1 MKRTLKTLMILVMAM
16 LLMTGCGNDK
26 SEESNVTSDANTD
39 INATVSESEDDIKYA
54 DLLPVTDDY
63 FKNGEVAI
71 IDPDG
76 GSQYYFRVTN
86 FTDDEYEAY
95 VEACKADGFD
105 DVHYEGDIGTDN
117 KMYLA
122 YALDRKYYLDITTNH
137 EINAVDIS
145 CRIVD
150 EPETTETEST
160 QATETEVT
168 EVTETTVTENSTT
181 TSTDTESS
189 TQTETAVSSTDIRPE
204 FKEAMDSYEA
214 FFDEYCEFMKKYNAS
229 DDTTSLLA
237 DYASYM
243 VKYTD
248 TMQKMNNISED
259 KLTDAEVAYYS
270 EVSARISA
278 KLIEAGAQQ

>member
-26 SEESNVTSDANTD
+26 SEESNLTSDANTD
-39 INATVSESEDDIKYA
+39 INTTVSESEDNIKYA
-54 DLLPVTDDY
+54 DLLPVTEDY
-63 FKNGEVAI
+63 FKNGEVTI
-71 IDPDG
+71 IEPDG

-95 VEACKADGFD
+95 VEACKAAGFD

-150 EPETTETEST
+150 EPKTTETEST

-168 EVTETTVTENSTT
+168 EATETESTENNTT

-214 FFDEYCEFMKKYNAS
+214 FFDEYCEFMKKYNES

-259 KLTDAEVAYYS
+259 ELTDAEVAYYT

>member
-1 MKRTLKTLMILVMAM
+1 MERTLKTLMILITTM
-16 LLMTGCGNDK
+16 LLMTGCRSDK

-39 INATVSESEDDIKYA
+39 INDTVSESEDDIKYA
-54 DLLPVTDDY
+54 DLLPVTEDY

-71 IDPDG
+71 IEPDG

-95 VEACKADGFD
+95 VEACKAAGFD
-105 DVHYEGDIGTDN
+105 DVHYEGDIGTDD

-122 YALDRKYYLDITTNH
+122 YALNRKYYLDITTNN
-137 EINAVDIS
+137 EIKAVDIS
-145 CRIVD
+145 CQIVD
-150 EPETTETEST
+150 ESETTETEST

-168 EVTETTVTENSTT
+168 EIESTENSTT
-181 TSTDTESS
+181 MSTDTESS
-189 TQTETAVSSTDIRPE
+189 AQTDATVSSTDIRPE
-204 FKEAMDSYEA
+204 FKEAMDNYEA
-214 FFDEYCEFMKKYNAS
+214 FFDEYCEFMKKYNES

-259 KLTDAEVAYYS
+259 ELTDAEVAYYA

>member
-1 MKRTLKTLMILVMAM
+1 MAM

-39 INATVSESEDDIKYA
+39 INATVSESEDDVKYA
-54 DLLPVTDDY
+54 DLLPVTEDY
-63 FKNGEVAI
+63 FKNGDVAI

-95 VEACKADGFD
+95 VEACKAAGFD
-105 DVHYEGDIGTDN
+105 DVFYEGGVGNDDMMFYAYSTD
-117 KMYLA
+117 K
-122 YALDRKYYLDITTNH
+122 KYYLKVMASH
-137 EINAVDIS
+137 ELKAVDIS

-150 EPETTETEST
+150 ETETTETESA
-160 QATETEVT
+160 QATETETT

-189 TQTETAVSSTDIRPE
+189 TQTETVVSSTDIRPE

-214 FFDEYCEFMKKYNAS
+214 FFDEYCEFMKKYNES

-237 DYASYM
+237 DYTSYM

-259 KLTDAEVAYYS
+259 ELTDAEVAYYT

>member
-54 DLLPVTDDY
+54 DLLPVTEDY
-63 FKNGEVAI
+63 FKNGDVAI
-71 IDPDG
+71 IDQDG

-95 VEACKADGFD
+95 VEACKAAGFD

-122 YALDRKYYLDITTNH
+122 YALDQKYYLDITTNH

-150 EPETTETEST
+150 ETETTETESA
-160 QATETEVT
+160 QATETETT
-168 EVTETTVTENSTT
+168 EVTETTVTENSTI

-189 TQTETAVSSTDIRPE
+189 TQTETVVSSTDIRPE
-204 FKEAMDSYEA
+204 FKEAMDSYEV
-214 FFDEYCEFMKKYNAS
+214 FFDEYCEFMKKYNES

-237 DYASYM
+237 DYTSYM

-259 KLTDAEVAYYS
+259 ELTDAEVAYYS

>member
-16 LLMTGCGNDK
+16 LLMTGCGSGK
-26 SEESNVTSDANTD
+26 SEESNVISDANTD

-54 DLLPVTDDY
+54 DLLPVTEDY
-63 FKNGEVAI
+63 FKNGEVTI
-71 IDPDG
+71 IEPDG

-95 VEACKADGFD
+95 VEACKAAGFD

-150 EPETTETEST
+150 EPKTTETEST

-168 EVTETTVTENSTT
+168 EATETESTENNTT

-214 FFDEYCEFMKKYNAS
+214 FFDEYCEFMKKYNES

-259 KLTDAEVAYYS
+259 ELTDAEVAYYT

>member
-16 LLMTGCGNDK
+16 LLMTGCVNDK

-39 INATVSESEDDIKYA
+39 INSTVSESEDDIKYA

-95 VEACKADGFD
+95 VEACKAAGFD

-150 EPETTETEST
+150 EPKTTETEST

-168 EVTETTVTENSTT
+168 EATETESTENNTT

-214 FFDEYCEFMKKYNAS
+214 FFDEYCEFMKKYNES

-259 KLTDAEVAYYS
+259 ELTDAEVAYYT

>member
-39 INATVSESEDDIKYA
+39 INATVSESEDDVKYA
-54 DLLPVTDDY
+54 DLLPVTEDY
-63 FKNGEVAI
+63 FKNGDVAI

-95 VEACKADGFD
+95 VEACKAAGFD

-122 YALDRKYYLDITTNH
+122 YALDQKYYLDITTNH

-150 EPETTETEST
+150 ETETTETESA
-160 QATETEVT
+160 QATETETT
-168 EVTETTVTENSTT
+168 EVTETESTENSAT

-189 TQTETAVSSTDIRPE
+189 TQTDATVSSTDIRPE
-204 FKEAMDSYEA
+204 FKEAMDNYEA
-214 FFDEYCEFMKKYNAS
+214 FFDEYCEFMKKYNES

-248 TMQKMNNISED
+248 TM
-259 KLTDAEVAYYS
+259 
-270 EVSARISA
+270 
-278 KLIEAGAQQ
+278 

>member
-1 MKRTLKTLMILVMAM
+1 MAM
-16 LLMTGCGNDK
+16 LLMTGCGSDK

-54 DLLPVTDDY
+54 DLLPVTEDY

-71 IDPDG
+71 IEPDG

-95 VEACKADGFD
+95 VEACKAAGFD
-105 DVHYEGDIGTDN
+105 DVHYEGDIGTDD

-122 YALDRKYYLDITTNH
+122 YALNRKYYLDITTNN
-137 EINAVDIS
+137 EIKAVDIS
-145 CRIVD
+145 CQIVD
-150 EPETTETEST
+150 ESETTETEST

-168 EVTETTVTENSTT
+168 EIESTENSTT
-181 TSTDTESS
+181 MSTDTESS
-189 TQTETAVSSTDIRPE
+189 AQTDATVSSTDIRPE
-204 FKEAMDSYEA
+204 FKEAMDNYEA
-214 FFDEYCEFMKKYNAS
+214 FFDEYCEFMKKYNES

-259 KLTDAEVAYYS
+259 ELTDAEVAYYA

>member
-1 MKRTLKTLMILVMAM
+1 MKRTLKTLMILVMTM
-16 LLMTGCGNDK
+16 LLMTGCGSDK

-39 INATVSESEDDIKYA
+39 INDTVSESEDDIKYA
-54 DLLPVTDDY
+54 DLLPVTEDY
-63 FKNGEVAI
+63 FKKGEVAI
-71 IDPDG
+71 IEPDG

-95 VEACKADGFD
+95 VEACKAAGFD
-105 DVHYEGDIGTDN
+105 DVHYEGNIGTDD

-122 YALDRKYYLDITTNH
+122 YALNRKYYLDITTNN
-137 EINAVDIS
+137 EIKAVDIS
-145 CRIVD
+145 CQIVD
-150 EPETTETEST
+150 ESETTETEST
-160 QATETEVT
+160 QVTETEVT
-168 EVTETTVTENSTT
+168 ETESTENSTT
-181 TSTDTESS
+181 MSTDTESS
-189 TQTETAVSSTDIRPE
+189 AQTDATVSSTDIRPE
-204 FKEAMDSYEA
+204 FKEAMDNYEA
-214 FFDEYCEFMKKYNAS
+214 FFDEYCEFMKKYNES

-259 KLTDAEVAYYS
+259 ELTDAEVAYYA
-270 EVSARISA
+270 EASARISA

>member
-1 MKRTLKTLMILVMAM
+1 MILVMAM
-16 LLMTGCGNDK
+16 LLMTGCGSDK

-54 DLLPVTDDY
+54 DLLPVTEDY

-71 IDPDG
+71 IEPDG

-95 VEACKADGFD
+95 VEACKAAGFD
-105 DVHYEGDIGTDN
+105 DVHYEGDIGTDD

-122 YALDRKYYLDITTNH
+122 YALNRKYYLDITTNN
-137 EINAVDIS
+137 EIKAVDIS
-145 CRIVD
+145 CQIVD
-150 EPETTETEST
+150 ESETTETEST

-168 EVTETTVTENSTT
+168 EIESTENSTT
-181 TSTDTESS
+181 MSTDTESS
-189 TQTETAVSSTDIRPE
+189 AQTDATVSSTDIRPE
-204 FKEAMDSYEA
+204 FKEAMDNYEA
-214 FFDEYCEFMKKYNAS
+214 FFDEYCEFMKKYNES

-259 KLTDAEVAYYS
+259 ELTDAEVAYYA

>member
-1 MKRTLKTLMILVMAM
+1 MILVMAM
-16 LLMTGCGNDK
+16 LLMTGCRSDK

-39 INATVSESEDDIKYA
+39 INSTVSESEDDIKYS
-54 DLLPVTDDY
+54 DLLPVTEDY

-71 IDPDG
+71 IEPDG

-95 VEACKADGFD
+95 VEACKAAGFD
-105 DVHYEGDIGTDN
+105 DVHYEGDIGTDD

-122 YALDRKYYLDITTNH
+122 YALNRKYYLDITTNN
-137 EINAVDIS
+137 EIKAVDIS
-145 CRIVD
+145 CQIVD
-150 EPETTETEST
+150 ESETTETESI

-168 EVTETTVTENSTT
+168 EIESTENSTT
-181 TSTDTESS
+181 MSTDTESS
-189 TQTETAVSSTDIRPE
+189 AQTDATVSSTDIIRPE
-204 FKEAMDSYEA
+204 FKEAMDNYEA
-214 FFDEYCEFMKKYNAS
+214 FFDEYCEFMKKYNES

-259 KLTDAEVAYYS
+259 ELTDAEVAYYA

>member
-16 LLMTGCGNDK
+16 LLMTGCGSDK

-54 DLLPVTDDY
+54 DLLPVTEDY

-71 IDPDG
+71 IEPDG

-95 VEACKADGFD
+95 VEACKAAGFD
-105 DVHYEGDIGTDN
+105 DVHYEGDIGTDD

-122 YALDRKYYLDITTNH
+122 YALNRKYYLDITTNN
-137 EINAVDIS
+137 EIKAVDIS
-145 CRIVD
+145 CQIVD
-150 EPETTETEST
+150 ESETTETEST

-168 EVTETTVTENSTT
+168 EIESTENSTT
-181 TSTDTESS
+181 MSTDTESS
-189 TQTETAVSSTDIRPE
+189 AQTDATVSSTDIRPE
-204 FKEAMDSYEA
+204 FKEAMDNYEA
-214 FFDEYCEFMKKYNAS
+214 FFDEYCEFMKKYNES

-259 KLTDAEVAYYS
+259 ELTDAEVAYYA

>member
-16 LLMTGCGNDK
+16 LLMTGCGSDK

-39 INATVSESEDDIKYA
+39 INDTVSESEDDIKYA
-54 DLLPVTDDY
+54 DLLPVTEDY
-63 FKNGEVAI
+63 FKNGEVTI

-95 VEACKADGFD
+95 VEACKAAGFD
-105 DVHYEGDIGTDN
+105 DVFNEGGVGNDDMMFYAYSTD
-117 KMYLA
+117 K
-122 YALDRKYYLDITTNH
+122 KYYLKVMASH
-137 EINAVDIS
+137 ELKAVDVV
-145 CRIVD
+145 CETYT
-150 EPETTETEST
+150 EPKTTETESA
-160 QATETEVT
+160 QATETETT
-168 EVTETTVTENSTT
+168 EVTETESTENNTT

-189 TQTETAVSSTDIRPE
+189 TQTDATVSSTDIRTE

-214 FFDEYCEFMKKYNAS
+214 FFDEYCEFMKKYNES

-259 KLTDAEVAYYS
+259 ELTDAEVAYYS

>member
-26 SEESNVTSDANTD
+26 SEESNLTSDANTD
-39 INATVSESEDDIKYA
+39 INTTVSESEDNIKYA
-54 DLLPVTDDY
+54 DLLPVTEDY
-63 FKNGEVAI
+63 FKNGEVTI
-71 IDPDG
+71 IEPDG

-95 VEACKADGFD
+95 VEACKAAGFD

-150 EPETTETEST
+150 EPKTTETEST

-168 EVTETTVTENSTT
+168 EATETESTENNTT

-214 FFDEYCEFMKKYNAS
+214 FFDEYCEFMKKYNES
-229 DDTTSLLA
+229 DDTTSLLV

-259 KLTDAEVAYYS
+259 ELTDAEVAYYT

>member
-39 INATVSESEDDIKYA
+39 INATVSESEDNIKYA
-54 DLLPVTDDY
+54 DLLPVTEDY
-63 FKNGEVAI
+63 FKNGDVAI
-71 IDPDG
+71 INPDG

-95 VEACKADGFD
+95 VEACKAAGFD

-122 YALDRKYYLDITTNH
+122 YALDQKYYLDITTNH

-150 EPETTETEST
+150 ETETTETESA
-160 QATETEVT
+160 QATETETT
-168 EVTETTVTENSTT
+168 EVTETESTENSAT

-189 TQTETAVSSTDIRPE
+189 TQTDATVSSTDIRPE
-204 FKEAMDSYEA
+204 FKEAMDNYEA
-214 FFDEYCEFMKKYNAS
+214 FFDEYCEFMKKYNES

-248 TMQKMNNISED
+248 TMQKMNNISGDE
-259 KLTDAEVAYYS
+259 LTDAEVAYYA
-270 EVSARISA
+270 EVSA

>member
-16 LLMTGCGNDK
+16 LLMTGCGSDK

-39 INATVSESEDDIKYA
+39 INSTVSESEDDIKYS
-54 DLLPVTDDY
+54 DLLPVTEDY

-71 IDPDG
+71 IEPDG

-95 VEACKADGFD
+95 VEACKAAGFD
-105 DVHYEGDIGTDN
+105 DVHYEGDIGTDD

-122 YALDRKYYLDITTNH
+122 YALNRKYYLDITTNN
-137 EINAVDIS
+137 EIKAVDIS
-145 CRIVD
+145 CQIVD
-150 EPETTETEST
+150 ESETTETESV

-168 EVTETTVTENSTT
+168 EIESTENSTT
-181 TSTDTESS
+181 MSTDTESS
-189 TQTETAVSSTDIRPE
+189 AQTDATVSSTDIIRPE
-204 FKEAMDSYEA
+204 FKEAMDNYEA
-214 FFDEYCEFMKKYNAS
+214 FFDEYCEFMKKYNES

-259 KLTDAEVAYYS
+259 ELTDAEVAYYA
-270 EVSARISA
+270 EASARISA

>member
-16 LLMTGCGNDK
+16 LLMTGCGSDK

-39 INATVSESEDDIKYA
+39 INDTVSESEDDIKYA
-54 DLLPVTDDY
+54 DLLPVTEDY

-71 IDPDG
+71 IEPDG

-95 VEACKADGFD
+95 VEACKAAGFD
-105 DVHYEGDIGTDN
+105 DVHYEGDIGTDD

-122 YALDRKYYLDITTNH
+122 YALNRKYYLDITTNN
-137 EINAVDIS
+137 EIKAVDIS
-145 CRIVD
+145 CQIVD
-150 EPETTETEST
+150 KSETTETEST
-160 QATETEVT
+160 QVTETEVT
-168 EVTETTVTENSTT
+168 ETESTENSAT

-189 TQTETAVSSTDIRPE
+189 TQTETIVSSTDIRPE
-204 FKEAMDSYEA
+204 FKEAMDSYET
-214 FFDEYCEFMKKYNAS
+214 FFDEYCEFMKKYNES

-237 DYASYM
+237 DHTSYM

-248 TMQKMNNISED
+248 TMQKMNNVSED
-259 KLTDAEVAYYS
+259 ELTDAEVAYYS

>member
-1 MKRTLKTLMILVMAM
+1 MAM
-16 LLMTGCGNDK
+16 LLMTGCGSDN

-39 INATVSESEDDIKYA
+39 INDTVSESEDDIKYA
-54 DLLPVTDDY
+54 DLLPVTEDY

-71 IDPDG
+71 IEPDG

-95 VEACKADGFD
+95 VEACKAAGFD
-105 DVHYEGDIGTDN
+105 DVHYEGDIGTDD

-122 YALDRKYYLDITTNH
+122 YALNRKYYLDITTNN
-137 EINAVDIS
+137 EIKAVDIS
-145 CRIVD
+145 CQIVD
-150 EPETTETEST
+150 KSETTETEST
-160 QATETEVT
+160 QVTETEVT
-168 EVTETTVTENSTT
+168 ETESTENSAT

-189 TQTETAVSSTDIRPE
+189 TQTETIVSSTDIRPE
-204 FKEAMDSYEA
+204 FKEAMDSYET
-214 FFDEYCEFMKKYNAS
+214 FFDEYCEFMKKYNES

-237 DYASYM
+237 DHTSYM

-248 TMQKMNNISED
+248 TMQKMNNVSED
-259 KLTDAEVAYYS
+259 ELTDAEVAYYS

>member
-16 LLMTGCGNDK
+16 LLMTGCGSDK

-39 INATVSESEDDIKYA
+39 INSTVSESEDDIKYS
-54 DLLPVTDDY
+54 DLLPVTEDY

-71 IDPDG
+71 IEPDG

-95 VEACKADGFD
+95 VEACKAAGFD
-105 DVHYEGDIGTDN
+105 DVHYEGDIGTDD

-122 YALDRKYYLDITTNH
+122 YALNRKYYLDITTNN
-137 EINAVDIS
+137 EIKAVDIS
-145 CRIVD
+145 CQIVD
-150 EPETTETEST
+150 ESETTETESI

-168 EVTETTVTENSTT
+168 EIESTENSTT
-181 TSTDTESS
+181 MSTDTESS
-189 TQTETAVSSTDIRPE
+189 AQTDATVSSTDIIRPE
-204 FKEAMDSYEA
+204 FKEAMDNYEA
-214 FFDEYCEFMKKYNAS
+214 FFDEYCEFMKKYNES

-259 KLTDAEVAYYS
+259 ELTDVEVAYYA

>member
-168 EVTETTVTENSTT
+168 EATETTVTENSTT

>member
-1 MKRTLKTLMILVMAM
+1 MAM
-16 LLMTGCGNDK
+16 LLMTGCGSDK

-39 INATVSESEDDIKYA
+39 INSTVSESEDDIKYS
-54 DLLPVTDDY
+54 DLLPVTEDY

-71 IDPDG
+71 IEPDG

-95 VEACKADGFD
+95 VEACKAAGFD
-105 DVHYEGDIGTDN
+105 DVHYEGDIGTDD

-122 YALDRKYYLDITTNH
+122 YALNRKYYLDITTNN
-137 EINAVDIS
+137 EIKAVDIS
-145 CRIVD
+145 CQIVD
-150 EPETTETEST
+150 ESETTETESI

-168 EVTETTVTENSTT
+168 EIESTENSTT
-181 TSTDTESS
+181 MSTDTESS
-189 TQTETAVSSTDIRPE
+189 AQTDATVSSTDIIRPE
-204 FKEAMDSYEA
+204 FKEAMDNYEA
-214 FFDEYCEFMKKYNAS
+214 FFDEYCEFMKKYNES

-259 KLTDAEVAYYS
+259 ELTDAEVAYYA

>member
-16 LLMTGCGNDK
+16 LLMTGCGSDK

-39 INATVSESEDDIKYA
+39 INSTVSESEDDIKYS
-54 DLLPVTDDY
+54 DLLPVTEDY

-71 IDPDG
+71 IEPDG

-95 VEACKADGFD
+95 VEACKAAGFD
-105 DVHYEGDIGTDN
+105 DVHYEGDIGTDD

-122 YALDRKYYLDITTNH
+122 YALNRKYYLDITTNN
-137 EINAVDIS
+137 EIKAVDIS
-145 CRIVD
+145 CQIVD
-150 EPETTETEST
+150 ESETTETESV

-168 EVTETTVTENSTT
+168 EIESTENSTT
-181 TSTDTESS
+181 MSTDTESS
-189 TQTETAVSSTDIRPE
+189 AQTDATVSSTDIIRPE
-204 FKEAMDSYEA
+204 FKEAMDNYEA
-214 FFDEYCEFMKKYNAS
+214 FFDEYCEFMKKYNES

-259 KLTDAEVAYYS
+259 ELTDAEVAYYA

>member
-16 LLMTGCGNDK
+16 LLMTGCRSDK

-39 INATVSESEDDIKYA
+39 INSTVSESEDDIKYS
-54 DLLPVTDDY
+54 DLLPVTEDY

-71 IDPDG
+71 IEPDG

-95 VEACKADGFD
+95 VEACKAAGFD
-105 DVHYEGDIGTDN
+105 DVHYEGDIGTDD

-122 YALDRKYYLDITTNH
+122 YALNRKYYLDITTNN
-137 EINAVDIS
+137 EIKAVDIS
-145 CRIVD
+145 CQIVD
-150 EPETTETEST
+150 ESETTETESI

-168 EVTETTVTENSTT
+168 EIESTENSTT
-181 TSTDTESS
+181 MSTDTESS
-189 TQTETAVSSTDIRPE
+189 AQTDATVSSTDIIRPE
-204 FKEAMDSYEA
+204 FKEAMDNYEA
-214 FFDEYCEFMKKYNAS
+214 FFDEYCEFMKKYNES

-259 KLTDAEVAYYS
+259 ELTDAEVAYYA

>member
-26 SEESNVTSDANTD
+26 SEESNVTSDENTD

-54 DLLPVTDDY
+54 DLLPVTEDY
-63 FKNGEVAI
+63 FKNGDVAI
-71 IDPDG
+71 INPDG

-95 VEACKADGFD
+95 VEACKAAGFD

-122 YALDRKYYLDITTNH
+122 YALDQKYYLDITTNH

-150 EPETTETEST
+150 ETETTETESA
-160 QATETEVT
+160 QATETETT
-168 EVTETTVTENSTT
+168 EVTETESTENSAT

-189 TQTETAVSSTDIRPE
+189 SQTDATVSSTDIRPE
-204 FKEAMDSYEA
+204 FKEAMDNYEA
-214 FFDEYCEFMKKYNAS
+214 FFDEYCEFMKKYNES

-259 KLTDAEVAYYS
+259 ELTDAEVAYYA

>member
-39 INATVSESEDDIKYA
+39 INATVSESEDNIKYA
-54 DLLPVTDDY
+54 DLLPVTEDY
-63 FKNGEVAI
+63 FKNGDVAI
-71 IDPDG
+71 INPDG

-95 VEACKADGFD
+95 VEACKAAGFD

-122 YALDRKYYLDITTNH
+122 YALDQKYYLDITTNH

-150 EPETTETEST
+150 ETETTETESA
-160 QATETEVT
+160 QATETETT
-168 EVTETTVTENSTT
+168 EVTETESTENSAT

-189 TQTETAVSSTDIRPE
+189 TQTDATVSSTDIRPE
-204 FKEAMDSYEA
+204 FKEAMDNYEA
-214 FFDEYCEFMKKYNAS
+214 FFDEYCEFMKKYNES

-248 TMQKMNNISED
+248 TMQKMNNISGDE
-259 KLTDAEVAYYS
+259 LTDAEVAYYA
-270 EVSARISA
+270 EVSAMISA

>member
-1 MKRTLKTLMILVMAM
+1 MILVMAM
-16 LLMTGCGNDK
+16 LLMTGCGSDK

-39 INATVSESEDDIKYA
+39 INSTVSESEDDIKYS
-54 DLLPVTDDY
+54 DLLPVTEDY

-71 IDPDG
+71 IEPDG

-95 VEACKADGFD
+95 VEACKAAGFD
-105 DVHYEGDIGTDN
+105 DVHYEGDIGTDD

-122 YALDRKYYLDITTNH
+122 YALNRKYYLDITTNN
-137 EINAVDIS
+137 EIKAVDIS
-145 CRIVD
+145 CQIVD
-150 EPETTETEST
+150 ESETTETESI

-168 EVTETTVTENSTT
+168 EIESTENSTT
-181 TSTDTESS
+181 MSTDTESS
-189 TQTETAVSSTDIRPE
+189 AQTDATVSSTDIIRPE
-204 FKEAMDSYEA
+204 FKEAMDNYEA
-214 FFDEYCEFMKKYNAS
+214 FFDEYCEFMKKYNES

-259 KLTDAEVAYYS
+259 ELTDAEVAYYA

>member
-39 INATVSESEDDIKYA
+39 INTTVSESEDNIKYA
-54 DLLPVTDDY
+54 DLLPVTEDY
-63 FKNGEVAI
+63 FKNGEVTI
-71 IDPDG
+71 IEPDG

-95 VEACKADGFD
+95 VEACKAAGFD

-150 EPETTETEST
+150 EPKTTETEST

-168 EVTETTVTENSTT
+168 EATETESTENNTT

-214 FFDEYCEFMKKYNAS
+214 FFDEYCEFMKKYNES

-259 KLTDAEVAYYS
+259 ELTDAEVAYYT

>member
-1 MKRTLKTLMILVMAM
+1 MKRTLKTLMILVMTM
-16 LLMTGCGNDK
+16 LLMTGCGSDK

-39 INATVSESEDDIKYA
+39 INDTVSESEDDIKYA
-54 DLLPVTDDY
+54 DLLPVTEDY
-63 FKNGEVAI
+63 FKKGEVAI
-71 IDPDG
+71 IEPDG

-95 VEACKADGFD
+95 VEACKAAGFD
-105 DVHYEGDIGTDN
+105 DVHYEGNIGTDD

-122 YALDRKYYLDITTNH
+122 YALNRKYYLDITTNN
-137 EINAVDIS
+137 EIKAVDIS
-145 CRIVD
+145 CQIVD
-150 EPETTETEST
+150 ESETTETEST
-160 QATETEVT
+160 QVTETEVT
-168 EVTETTVTENSTT
+168 ETESTENSTT
-181 TSTDTESS
+181 MSTDTESS
-189 TQTETAVSSTDIRPE
+189 AQTDATVSSTDIRPE
-204 FKEAMDSYEA
+204 FKEAMDNYEA
-214 FFDEYCEFMKKYNAS
+214 FFDEYCEFMKKYNES

-259 KLTDAEVAYYS
+259 ELTDAEVAYYS

>member
-39 INATVSESEDDIKYA
+39 INATVSESEDNIKYA
-54 DLLPVTDDY
+54 DLLPVTEDY
-63 FKNGEVAI
+63 FKNGDVAI
-71 IDPDG
+71 INPDG

-95 VEACKADGFD
+95 VEACKAAGFD

-122 YALDRKYYLDITTNH
+122 YALDQKYYLDITTNH

-150 EPETTETEST
+150 EIETTETESA
-160 QATETEVT
+160 QATETETT
-168 EVTETTVTENSTT
+168 EVTETESTENSAT

-189 TQTETAVSSTDIRPE
+189 TQTDATVSSTDIRPE
-204 FKEAMDSYEA
+204 FKEAMDNYEA
-214 FFDEYCEFMKKYNAS
+214 FFDEYCEFMKKYNES

-248 TMQKMNNISED
+248 TMQKMNNISGDE
-259 KLTDAEVAYYS
+259 LTDAEVAYYA
-270 EVSARISA
+270 EVSAMISA

>member
-1 MKRTLKTLMILVMAM
+1 MKRTLKTLMILVMTM
-16 LLMTGCGNDK
+16 LLMTGCGSDK

-39 INATVSESEDDIKYA
+39 INSTVSESEDDIKYA
-54 DLLPVTDDY
+54 DLLPVTEDY
-63 FKNGEVAI
+63 FKNGEVEI

-86 FTDDEYEAY
+86 FTNDEYEAY
-95 VEACKADGFD
+95 VEACKTAGFD
-105 DVHYEGDIGTDN
+105 DVFYEGGVGNDDMMFYAYSTD
-117 KMYLA
+117 K
-122 YALDRKYYLDITTNH
+122 KYYLKVMASH
-137 EINAVDIS
+137 ELKAVDVV
-145 CRIVD
+145 CETYT

-160 QATETEVT
+160 QVTETEVT
-168 EVTETTVTENSTT
+168 EIESTENSTT
-181 TSTDTESS
+181 MSTDTESS
-189 TQTETAVSSTDIRPE
+189 SQTDATVSSTDIRPE
-204 FKEAMDSYEA
+204 FKEAMDNYEA
-214 FFDEYCEFMKKYNAS
+214 FFDEYCEFMKKYNES

-259 KLTDAEVAYYS
+259 ELTDAEVAYYA